1 MLARPIE
8 HQIDIDRR
16 ELAKRDEGWA
26 QEREREAARAPAAT
40 SQADWSGWE
49 AWLAARLATERAF
62 VLECVGTALG
72 QALQKERAAAR
83 RELADEI
90 RRLRVEITAA
100 DETIAELRR
109 TIAASRSSSAE
120 VIDITP
126 VRRAN

>member
-1 MLARPIE
+1 MRTLATGKSEALATLERVAEISEPDILAAMLARPIE

-90 RRLRVEITAA
+90 RRLRVEYHCG
-100 DETIAELRR
+100 R
-109 TIAASRSSSAE
+109 
-120 VIDITP
+120 
-126 VRRAN
+126 